1 MSNQKNEWDFQDDV
15 TKKEFKVLYD
25 TLKRAKL
32 PFSTEHN
39 AVYGLEDVVLVLLY
53 MCKNGATANRAVT
66 ELSITLR
73 DDRNVSIPTSQWLLG
88 MINAIDPDK
97 MDALCRRMLK
107 STIKKGSGL
116 ERKTGHMLAID
127 KHLIPFTGA
136 DRHNDSFVISG
147 RPKGETSQ
155 FETYATMQ
163 AVTEEQLPTIAVV
176 RVTEDISKIEFVRK
190 LLSESK
196 KMGLKKSIILM
207 DREFSNVEVMRFLD
221 EHGEKFLM
229 AVSKTPR
236 IKKAVLE
243 FRRGKRKAI
252 SRYEMRSNDGTTF
265 RFWLVIKKRLKE
277 KKGKRRWEYLTYA
290 TNVERWYI
298 KRTMKDVP
306 EEYKKR
312 WRIENNFKSVEQI
325 RARTGSR
332 NHSIRVFMFFLSMI
346 VCNLWYTAV
355 RKMNKVLKIKFGRH
369 AKKNMTANV
378 FLALLIALVKRII
391 KSADKKL
398 EYYLQCV
405 R

>member
-1 MSNQKNEWDFQDDV
+1 MSNQKNEWIFQDSV
-15 TKKEFKVLYD
+15 TKKEFKILYD
-25 TLKRAKL
+25 MLKRAKL

-39 AVYGLEDVVLVLLY
+39 AMYGLEDVVLVLLY

-66 ELSITLR
+66 ELSIMFR
-73 DDRNVSIPTSQWLLG
+73 DDKNVSIPTSQWLLG
-88 MINAIDPDK
+88 MISAMDPDK
-97 MDALCRRMLK
+97 MDALCRRMLE
-107 STIKKGSGL
+107 STIKKEPSL
-116 ERKTGHMLAID
+116 EKKTGQMLAID
-127 KHLIPFTGA
+127 KHQIPFTGK
-136 DRHNDSFVISG
+136 DRHNDNFVISG
-147 RPKGETSQ
+147 KPKGGTSQ

-163 AVTEEQLPTIAVV
+163 VVTEKQLPTIAVV
-176 RVTEDISKIEFVRK
+176 RVIEDMSKIDFVRK

-196 KMGLKKSIILM
+196 KLGLKKPLLLM
-207 DREFSNVEVMRFLD
+207 DREFSSVDVMRFLD
-221 EHGEKFLM
+221 ECGERFLM
-229 AVSKTPR
+229 AVSKTPG
-236 IKKAVLE
+236 IKKAVSE
-243 FRRGKRKAI
+243 FHSGKRKAI

-265 RFWLVIKKRLKE
+265 RFWLVIKKRLRK

-312 WRIENNFKSVEQI
+312 WRIENNFKSVEQM
-325 RARTGSR
+325 RARTCSR
-332 NHSIRVFMFFLSMI
+332 NHAIRVFMFFLSMI

-355 RKMNKVLKIKFGRH
+355 QKMNEVIEIKLGRH

-378 FLALLIALVKRII
+378 FLVLLIVLAKRII
-391 KSADKKL
+391 KSADKES

>member
-1 MSNQKNEWDFQDDV
+1 M
-15 TKKEFKVLYD
+15 
-25 TLKRAKL
+25 
-32 PFSTEHN
+32 
-39 AVYGLEDVVLVLLY
+39 
-53 MCKNGATANRAVT
+53 
-66 ELSITLR
+66 
-73 DDRNVSIPTSQWLLG
+73 
-88 MINAIDPDK
+88 
-97 MDALCRRMLK
+97 
-107 STIKKGSGL
+107 
-116 ERKTGHMLAID
+116 
-127 KHLIPFTGA
+127 
-136 DRHNDSFVISG
+136 
-147 RPKGETSQ
+147 
-155 FETYATMQ
+155 
-163 AVTEEQLPTIAVV
+163 AVV

-306 EEYKKR
+306 EEYKKH
-312 WRIENNFKSVEQI
+312 WRIENNFKSVEQM
-325 RARTGSR
+325 RARTCSR
-332 NHSIRVFMFFLSMI
+332 NHAIRVFMFFLSMT

-355 RKMNKVLKIKFGRH
+355 RKINKVLKIKFGRH
-369 AKKNMTANV
+369 AKKKYD
-378 FLALLIALVKRII
+378 I
-391 KSADKKL
+391 
-398 EYYLQCV
+398 
-405 R
+405 

>member
-1 MSNQKNEWDFQDDV
+1 
-15 TKKEFKVLYD
+15 
-25 TLKRAKL
+25 
-32 PFSTEHN
+32 
-39 AVYGLEDVVLVLLY
+39 
-53 MCKNGATANRAVT
+53 
-66 ELSITLR
+66 
-73 DDRNVSIPTSQWLLG
+73 
-88 MINAIDPDK
+88 
-97 MDALCRRMLK
+97 MLK
-107 STIKKGSGL
+107 STIKMGSSL
-116 ERKTGHMLAID
+116 EKKTCQVLAID

-136 DRHNDSFVISG
+136 DRHNDSLVISG
-147 RPKGETSQ
+147 KPKGGTSQ
-155 FETYATMQ
+155 FEAYATMQ
-163 AVTEEQLPTIAVV
+163 IVTEEQLPTIAVV
-176 RVTEDISKIEFVRK
+176 RVTEDMTKIEFVRK

-196 KMGLKKSIILM
+196 NLGLKKSIILM

-229 AVSKTPR
+229 AVSKTPG

-243 FRRGKRKAI
+243 FRSGKRKAI

-277 KKGKRRWEYLTYA
+277 KKGKRRWEYLMHA

-332 NHSIRVFMFFLSMI
+332 NHSIRVFMFFLSMT

-355 RKMNKVLKIKFGRH
+355 RKMNMVIEIKFGRH
-369 AKKNMTANV
+369 AKKIWHLMY
-378 FLALLIALVKRII
+378 FWCHSLYWPRG
-391 KSADKKL
+391 S
-398 EYYLQCV
+398 
-405 R
+405 

>member
-1 MSNQKNEWDFQDDV
+1 MQRLSDV
-15 TKKEFKVLYD
+15 TIPL
-25 TLKRAKL
+25 
-32 PFSTEHN
+32 STEHN

-73 DDRNVSIPTSQWLLG
+73 DDKNVRIPTSQWLLG
-88 MINAIDPDK
+88 MISAIDPDK
-97 MDALCRRMLK
+97 MNALCRRMLK
-107 STIKKGSGL
+107 STIENGSGL

-136 DRHNDSFVISG
+136 DKHNDNFVISG
-147 RPKGETSQ
+147 KPKGGTSQ

-163 AVTEEQLPTIAVV
+163 IVTEEQLPTIAVV
-176 RVTEDISKIEFVRK
+176 RVTEDMTKIEFVRK

-196 KMGLKKSIILM
+196 KMGLKKPIILI

-221 EHGEKFLM
+221 GHGEKFLM
-229 AVSKTPR
+229 AVSKTPG

-243 FRRGKRKAI
+243 FRSGKRKAI
-252 SRYEMRSNDGTTF
+252 SKYEMRSNDRTTF

-277 KKGKRRWEYLTYA
+277 TKGKKRWEYLTYA

-312 WRIENNFKSVEQI
+312 WRIENNFKSVEQM
-325 RARTGSR
+325 RARTCSR
-332 NHSIRVFMFFLSMI
+332 NHAIRVFMFFLSMT

-355 RKMNKVLKIKFGRH
+355 RKMNKVIEIKLGRH
-369 AKKNMTANV
+369 VKKNMTANV
-378 FLALLIALVKRII
+378 FLVLLIVLAKRII
-391 KSADKKL
+391 KSTDKEL
-398 EYYLQCV
+398 EYYLQCM